1 MKKKKTDVS
10 EGLKIIE
17 QAESADVTAIE
28 TKIGQL
34 EAKDS
39 QGQEDTRSLKE
50 IFGSTV
56 VMGDSISEGFAEF
69 DVLNTSSVISKIG
82 VELEELDEQVEQLV
96 KVNPQVVFLTFGAN
110 DILATKGDEK
120 AYIEQYKALIEK
132 IQEKAAGDEDLYQ
145 FYFPGAEVESG
156 GRTAI

>member
-1 MKKKKTDVS
+1 M
-10 EGLKIIE
+10 
-17 QAESADVTAIE
+17 
-28 TKIGQL
+28 
-34 EAKDS
+34 
-39 QGQEDTRSLKE
+39 
-50 IFGSTV
+50 
-56 VMGDSISEGFAEF
+56 
-69 DVLNTSSVISKIG
+69 
-82 VELEELDEQVEQLV
+82 EQLV

-132 IQEKAAGDEDLYQ
+132 IQRKAAGDEDLYQ